1 MALKEALGAIG
12 DGTIKGMIQSE
23 FLIDTGKT
31 CQIHSAPIYR
41 RTRPKGK
48 ESEFC
53 IACQHNERD
62 KKREQVDIAY
72 QNQAILSNGY
82 NVFKRES
89 IFSNELKKADFENF
103 EIIKPIDDRAKNYG
117 DRLIRDYIKGIDG
130 NAIIQGEPGVG
141 KSFLAMS
148 IAKKLNLTYKDFRQS
163 KSVIFVSTSMLVR
176 LVQDS
181 FKYSESKYSQDRITK
196 LLIDCDI
203 LILDDLGKESSSG
216 STIKPAGDWTYRFLF
231 NILDNRKST
240 IITTN
245 FTVRELQQIYDKALV
260 DRILKGSRDKIF
272 VYPKETESKR
282 S

>member
-1 MALKEALGAIG
+1 MA
-12 DGTIKGMIQSE
+12 
-23 FLIDTGKT
+23 
-31 CQIHSAPIYR
+31 
-41 RTRPKGK
+41 
-48 ESEFC
+48 
-53 IACQHNERD
+53 
-62 KKREQVDIAY
+62 
-72 QNQAILSNGY
+72 
-82 NVFKRES
+82 
-89 IFSNELKKADFENF
+89 
-103 EIIKPIDDRAKNYG
+103 
-117 DRLIRDYIKGIDG
+117 
-130 NAIIQGEPGVG
+130 
-141 KSFLAMS
+141 
-148 IAKKLNLTYKDFRQS
+148 IAKKLNVTYKDFRQS

-240 IITTN
+240 IFTTN
-245 FTVRELQQIYDKALV
+245 FTVKELQQIYDKALV
-260 DRILKGSRDKIF
+260 DRVLKGSKDKIF